1 MTSYQLI
8 LANNGTISCLDRD
21 DKTVNSGTEQEFLPQ
36 TQTSCIRMK
45 ILLVEDS
52 ATLRHAMR
60 GFIVEAGHTPVMA
73 RSGEEALQMLETQPV
88 DMIIMDVEMPGLN
101 GFETTRLI
109 REWLAGHWIPIIFV
123 TGLADDEN
131 YREGIEAGGDDYL
144 IKPVSYMIIKAKI
157 RAMERIAEMRDQLNR
172 LNNELEALSQ
182 LDSLTQILNRRS
194 FNEFAQQ
201 QWAQTKR
208 HQQPISALM
217 IDVDHFKLY
226 NDHYGHPAGD
236 ACLKKVTQ
244 AIKSCLHRTNDL
256 LGRYGGEEFVVL
268 LPETDTQGAY
278 CVAQAI
284 NKAICDLNIPHTTS
298 MTGTHVTASI
308 GGATCIR
315 TTSHSLDELVK
326 YADRALYKA
335 KRSGR
340 NRALVDEVA
349 IHKTILLADKDQK
362 NIQHFSDLLAQHFTI
377 LTCES
382 GKECFELSLDV
393 SPDLILMS
401 EDIMLM
407 DDKMLCQ
414 ELAQNPKTSSIPVTI
429 FSEAPC
435 LEHPAIKANLGIKA
449 CFDKTQKAPTL
460 LNNILQVIH

>member
-1 MTSYQLI
+1 
-8 LANNGTISCLDRD
+8 
-21 DKTVNSGTEQEFLPQ
+21 
-36 TQTSCIRMK
+36 MK

-60 GFIVEAGHTPVMA
+60 SYIVEAGHTPIMA
-73 RSGEEALQMLETQPV
+73 RSGEEALQMLENQPV

-144 IKPVSYMIIKAKI
+144 IKPVSMMIIKAKI

-182 LDSLTQILNRRS
+182 LDSLTQIYNRRS
-194 FNEFAQQ
+194 FNELALQ
-201 QWAQTKR
+201 QWALAKR

-236 ACLKKVTQ
+236 VCLKKVTQ
-244 AIKSCLHRTNDL
+244 AIKSCLHRNADL
-256 LGRYGGEEFVVL
+256 LGRYGGEEFVVV
-268 LPETDTQGAY
+268 LPETDIQGAY

-284 NKAICDLNIPHTTS
+284 NKAICELMIPHTTS
-298 MTGTHVTASI
+298 LTGTHITASI
-308 GGATCIR
+308 GGATCLR
-315 TTSHSLDELVK
+315 TTCHSLDELIK

-340 NRALVDEVA
+340 NRSLVDEVA
-349 IHKTILLADKDQK
+349 THKTILIADKDPK
-362 NIQHFSDLLAQHFTI
+362 SIQHFSDLLNQHFNI
-377 LTCES
+377 LTSES
-382 GKECFELSLDV
+382 GKECFELTLDL

-407 DDKMLCQ
+407 DNQLLCQ
-414 ELAQNPKTSSIPVTI
+414 ELARNGKTNNIPVTI
-429 FSEAPC
+429 FSETPC
-435 LEHPAIKANLGIKA
+435 AQHPALKANLGIKA
-449 CFDKTQKAPTL
+449 CYDKTQNAPTL
-460 LNNILQVIH
+460 LNNILQLIN